1 MKNTSKLLIPLP
13 LVLLLASCHSDSGP
27 SPVENFV
34 AMVDAEA
41 AVQELQ
47 YQQQQK
53 ANQAR
58 LAQLAQNAYVREN
71 DTFNVLYSPSGAV
84 IFQGGPASTSELVW
98 ISPAGSAQVVDA
110 MTSNLGTYVA
120 FTPQAIYVNQP
131 ATGTTSRLPRK
142 TPMGIPRAGRTP
154 SPTGAA
160 SRSAAAT
167 AAYPTNSLQQLPQE
181 TPTSPSTEV

>member
-1 MKNTSKLLIPLP
+1 MKTLSPLP
-13 LVLLLASCHSDSGP
+13 LILMLACCQNHSGP

-71 DTFNVLYSPSGAV
+71 DTLNVLYSPSGTV
-84 IFQGGPASTSELVW
+84 IFQGGPASMSELVW
-98 ISPAGSAQVVDA
+98 ISPAGTVQQVDA

-131 ATGTTSRLPRK
+131 ATGTTSRLLRTSPIGK
-142 TPMGIPRAGRTP
+142 TTAQPGAT
-154 SPTGAA
+154 SPAAA
-160 SRSAAAT
+160 SKAAASAT
-167 AAYPTNSLQQLPQE
+167 ASGVHPANSLQELPQE